1 MTIAPDRALGRITVE
16 PHHDGS
22 ELHVLER
29 PDELGGEATVRVRMP
44 RGTADRVLLRY
55 ARDGEPRTVE
65 ALRDEETADETWWR
79 ATFPV
84 YNPSTRYRWLLAGG
98 EVGWASLT
106 GNGLAPYEL
115 PSSDDYVLALGDG
128 PDWHL
133 GSVVYQVFPDRFA
146 SSGTERTPPPWAVP
160 RAWGEPPTGRGPSTP
175 REWYGGDLLGI
186 EQHLDHVES
195 LGANV
200 IYMTPIFPA
209 GSTHRYDATTFDHV
223 DPLLGGDEALASLA
237 RAAHG
242 RGMKLVGD
250 LTPNHTG
257 VRHEWFRA
265 ARESPDAPERAFY
278 YFDPSLP
285 NGYEAWLGVPSL
297 PKLDW
302 RSAPL
307 RERMR
312 GVVRHWLDAGL
323 DGWRIDVANMTGR
336 FRDVDLNHDAARWI
350 RASADGALIV
360 AEHGHDFRP
369 DLDGTG
375 WHGVMNYSGFLR
387 PTWWWLRD
395 GSPMTDVFSGAPA
408 PAYDGAQL
416 VHAPLPHRHP
426 VAGGPAL
433 VDAPRLPRHA
443 ALLDRRRVARAA
455 ARRHRAAAH
464 DARRAD
470 DLERR
475 RARRRRRVGRGRAAA
490 DAVARPGVLGRR
502 DVRRLPRPRPPAP
515 LERRARARR
524 HPVPAR
530 VARRRALPA
539 RDARRAAPLPR
550 RPRRPLTDHHPVH
563 AARNAL
569 RRRCTR
575 RRAARRRSRI
585 SRLEDHLTWPRLR
598 STKST
603 RSTTTASRP
612 SST

>member
-1 MTIAPDRALGRITVE
+1 MTDVASDRVLGRVTVE

-22 ELHVLER
+22 DLHVLER
-29 PDELGGEATVRVRMP
+29 PDDLGGEATVRVRVP

-65 ALRDEETADETWWR
+65 AIRDEETDDETWWR

-84 YNPSTRYRWLLAGG
+84 FNPSTRYRWLLAGG
-98 EVGWASLT
+98 EVGYASLT
-106 GNGLAPYEL
+106 GNGLARHEV
-115 PSSDDYVLALGDG
+115 PSGDDYVLALGDG

-160 RAWGEPPTGRGPSTP
+160 RAWGEPPTGRGPTTP

-186 EQHLDHVES
+186 EQHLDHIAS

-200 IYMTPIFPA
+200 VYMTPIFPA

-265 ARESPDAPERAFY
+265 ARESADAPERAFY

-302 RSAPL
+302 RSVPL
-307 RERMR
+307 HERMR
-312 GVVRHWLDAGL
+312 SVVRHWLDAGL

-336 FRDVDLNHDAARWI
+336 FRDVDLNHEAARWI
-350 RASADGALIV
+350 RASADGALVV

-369 DLDGTG
+369 DLDGRG

-395 GSPMTDVFSGAPA
+395 EATTTDVFSDSPA
-408 PAYDGAQL
+408 PRYDGPEL
-416 VHAPLPHRHP
+416 VAVMRRFRTGIPWQTVLHSWP
-426 VAGGPAL
+426 
-433 VDAPRLPRHA
+433 
-443 ALLDRRRVARAA
+443 LLDSHDTPRFATVTGASLG
-455 ARRHRAAAH
+455 RRHVGIGMLLTTPGVPMIWSGDEIGLGGAWGEDGRRPMPWDDRASWD
-464 DARRAD
+464 DATFGVYRDLVRLRRSSDA
-470 DLERR
+470 L
-475 RARRRRRVGRGRAAA
+475 ARGGIRYLHVSA
-490 DAVARPGVLGRR
+490 DAVLYLRETRGEQLLCLAARASHTPITTPFTRLETLYGGDARDGVL
-502 DVRRLPRPRPPAP
+502 PADG
-515 LERRARARR
+515 
-524 HPVPAR
+524 PAFH
-530 VARRRALPA
+530 VW
-539 RDARRAAPLPR
+539 
-550 RPRRPLTDHHPVH
+550 
-563 AARNAL
+563 
-569 RRRCTR
+569 
-575 RRAARRRSRI
+575 RI
-585 SRLEDHLTWPRLR
+585 T
-598 STKST
+598 
-603 RSTTTASRP
+603 
-612 SST
+612 